1 MPMLNPAMNG
11 AEGAERQ
18 RRKKTT
24 KSLLD
29 FSLHLDENRTIFTPG
44 QKVEGHLLVSFS
56 VPSEV
61 KLLRIRFTGVVQTQ
75 LYKSDNSLTSQNTS
89 TVTLFKEI
97 QTFCG
102 SAVHGEIPEVIPA
115 GEHRFPFA
123 FRVPPTQLPA
133 SFEGPYGRVKY
144 EVAAVLVRPH
154 HMNKLTYLNL
164 TIPSTVDSTD
174 LDLMQSATATAEGP
188 VGFWW
193 WRSGHLEVNVSTPKS
208 GYASEEVV
216 PVKVEITNHSGSG
229 TILKEVYLKQRA
241 TYKTFNETRGPKT
254 ERIHR
259 LAFTEHYPSTTRRVS
274 RVINFPI
281 PSTNI
286 MSPSINTTILDVTHL
301 LIVKVLSKAK
311 FSKPIKVEL
320 PIMIA
325 GFPAVY
331 FDNNLTRLSV
341 DTLPPYEQSETVGRR
356 RSSTV
361 TRLSRDLVRG
371 RRSRSTTRERSR
383 SRTWSIG
390 RRGSRHSASTQIGSE
405 WEPID
410 GIVPNLP
417 PVPELPAH
425 LRRSVVGLPTTT
437 DTIVSLPVTRAR
449 GFSGSTLHVEQAA
462 GASMPG
468 GDTEACGTTPV
479 IGLSVPRQMAR
490 HSRRASVV
498 LTTGNHGIEGEFGS
512 IGTRVQEDA
521 AEGTQGASIDGKEI
535 AGDQDEETD
544 RPPEPALEPALEGA
558 AGSATQV
565 SSVNVEQ
572 DVAIRNG
579 LEPVLGVD
587 ESKTGDTHTFEQPTE
602 RHIENPLVALRNKDS
617 AIILENSL

>member
-1 MPMLNPAMNG
+1 MPMLNPAANG
-11 AEGAERQ
+11 AEGTERQ
-18 RRKKTT
+18 RRKKTS

-56 VPSEV
+56 IPSEV

-75 LYKSDNSLTSQNTS
+75 LYKSDNSSLTSQNTS

-102 SAVHGEIPEVIPA
+102 SAVPGEIPEVIPA

-164 TIPSTVDSTD
+164 TIPSTMDATD

-320 PIMIA
+320 PIVIA

-331 FDNNLTRLSV
+331 FDNNLTRMSV

-361 TRLSRDLVRG
+361 SRLSRDFIRG

-383 SRTWSIG
+383 SRTRTWSIG
-390 RRGSRHSASTQIGSE
+390 RRGSRHSGSSQVGAD
-405 WEPID
+405 WEPVD
-410 GIVPNLP
+410 GVAPDLP

-425 LRRSVVGLPTTT
+425 LRRTVVGLPTTT
-437 DTIVSLPVTRAR
+437 DTFVSLPVTRAR
-449 GFSGSTLHVEQAA
+449 GSTINAEQAA
-462 GASMPG
+462 GTSMPG
-468 GDTEACGTTPV
+468 GDTETCGTTPV
-479 IGLSVPRQMAR
+479 NGLSMARQMER

-521 AEGTQGASIDGKEI
+521 VESTQGASIDGKEI
-535 AGDQDEETD
+535 AGNQDEATD
-544 RPPEPALEPALEGA
+544 QPLESALEST

-572 DVAIRNG
+572 DGATHSD
-579 LEPVLGVD
+579 LEPESDVTTVD
-587 ESKTGDTHTFEQPTE
+587 ETKNDDTHTFEQARE
-602 RHIENPLVALRNKDS
+602 GHDENPLVALRNKDS